1 MYTKR
6 LFIVF
11 LVSLIVSLSFAEET
25 RKSPVSVPSGTT
37 VSPVKFSDE
46 EPAVVLKPE
55 EEVAFLYVYGIWN
68 LESQC
73 LDADMGIGRLA
84 TLRELITGVKTAGGE
99 TFGLSVNPVKDTNYN
114 YDVML
119 IGTTCVIRASP
130 RVKGLGA
137 FALVGSPKRILGDFY
152 YNPDGGDL
160 TKAIKLSEMGY
171 SGSGFVRH

>member
-1 MYTKR
+1 MYARR

-11 LVSLIVSLSFAEET
+11 LASLIVAPSFAEET
-25 RKSPVSVPSGTT
+25 RRSPVSVPDGTT

-46 EPAVVLKPE
+46 EPAVTLKPGE
-55 EEVAFLYVYGIWN
+55 QVAFLFVYGIWN

-84 TLRELITGVKTAGGE
+84 TLRELVAGVKTAGGG
-99 TFGLSVNPVKDTNYN
+99 TFGLSVNPVKDTNYS

-119 IGTTCVIRASP
+119 IGNTCVIRATP

-137 FALVGSPKRILGDFY
+137 FALVGSSKRIIGDFY
-152 YNPDGGDL
+152 YNPKGADL

-171 SGSGFVRH
+171 SGGGFVRH